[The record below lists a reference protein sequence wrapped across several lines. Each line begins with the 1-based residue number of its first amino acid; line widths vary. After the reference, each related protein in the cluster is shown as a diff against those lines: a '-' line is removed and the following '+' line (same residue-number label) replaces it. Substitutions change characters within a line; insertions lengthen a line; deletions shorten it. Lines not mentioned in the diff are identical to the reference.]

1 MILVKELLNVQVEK
15 HPYSDDLNEKLLKDC
30 ENFNFIRDAKN
41 IDGGDTNV
49 KALQTFSPL
58 SSKSIDLIQDWI
70 LNLLKQ
76 RFPGH
81 SGGSTSG
88 FTVINRWVAR
98 YNKGDYTRPHSHK
111 PAFQS
116 FVYFIK
122 SPKGSSPLVFTN
134 TKKKIQPV
142 EGVVVLFDGVM
153 RHHVPPNNCEDRVVL
168 AGNIIPYYNI
178 P

>member
-153 RHHVPPNNCEDRVVL
+153 RHHVPPNNCEDRVGL

>member
-1 MILVKELLNVQVEK
+1 MILVKELLNVQIEK